1 MFDVVDEERIHP
13 RTLSDTALWSELAE
27 ISEVE
32 ARNKSRVTLIIRE
45 AEDRGAWKR
54 AGFSSLA
61 AWYAQAFRCDHRVAL
76 EVTETALA
84 LRSLPAI
91 AEALGNG
98 ELTLDQVAAATPYAT
113 PDSDAQIA
121 RVAVGLAPR
130 EIARAA
136 RAIEPPAVADDQAL
150 RRRRAL
156 SMTWVSGGRELVFR
170 GSLPL
175 EQALAVEL
183 AIRSAAKTLRA
194 IDKKAGLRAA
204 RVAAVHRRCTRRPRH
219 AIEPHRRRRGP
230 WQRAAQRDDRDHPP
244 QRG

>member
-76 EVTETALA
+76 QVTETALA
-84 LRSLPAI
+84 LRSLPAM
-91 AEALGNG
+91 AEALDSG

-113 PDSDAQIA
+113 PDSDARSPA
-121 RVAVGLAPR
+121 WRSDWRRGRLRVPR
-130 EIARAA
+130 VRSS
-136 RAIEPPAVADDQAL
+136 RRPL
-150 RRRRAL
+150 R
-156 SMTWVSGGRELVFR
+156 T
-170 GSLPL
+170 
-175 EQALAVEL
+175 
-183 AIRSAAKTLRA
+183 IRLC
-194 IDKKAGLRAA
+194 
-204 RVAAVHRRCTRRPRH
+204 VAAAP
-219 AIEPHRRRRGP
+219 
-230 WQRAAQRDDRDHPP
+230 
-244 QRG
+244 